1 VRTEQLADILRLY
14 SVPQVGS
21 YKARQL
27 ISVFGTAGAALQA
40 SPRQLQIV
48 PGIGQKSSQQL
59 RAGVDER
66 FVERQLEAIAKGRQ
80 NVVSFWDEAY
90 PSALRQIYDPPL
102 LLFYLG
108 RLELLKL
115 ACLAI
120 VGSRSMTPYGA
131 RALKRILP
139 PLRGEEVC
147 IVSGMAR
154 GIDTMAHSLSLAN
167 RIHTAA
173 VPAHGLD
180 RIYPP
185 DNVELWQKLASE
197 QLILTEHPLGS
208 KMDPR
213 YFPRRNRIIS
223 GLASGTLLIEAGPR
237 SGALISADFALEQNR
252 DVLVVP
258 GPIDSEQS
266 SGTNRLLCE
275 GATPI
280 VDGESLREWFGFDNP
295 KHSSLVPET
304 EKVPPQD
311 ERLAIIYKQLTFS
324 PLHIDQLALRCQ
336 LPAAD
341 VLARLLEL
349 ELDGYVRQMPGKLFV
364 RIS

>member
-208 KMDPR
+208 KMGSAL
-213 YFPRRNRIIS
+213 FPPPQSHYQRTCLGDTTYR
-223 GLASGTLLIEAGPR
+223 SGTPLGCTHQCRLCPR
-237 SGALISADFALEQNR
+237 TKS
-252 DVLVVP
+252 
-258 GPIDSEQS
+258 
-266 SGTNRLLCE
+266 
-275 GATPI
+275 
-280 VDGESLREWFGFDNP
+280 
-295 KHSSLVPET
+295 
-304 EKVPPQD
+304 
-311 ERLAIIYKQLTFS
+311 
-324 PLHIDQLALRCQ
+324 RCT
-336 LPAAD
+336 
-341 VLARLLEL
+341 RRSWTH
-349 ELDGYVRQMPGKLFV
+349 RQ
-364 RIS
+364 